1 MKLEGKTAIITGG
14 GGGLGEA
21 ICLALAREGA
31 DVVVSDLK
39 LDQAKKVA
47 DQVTGLGQRALA
59 VQTDVRSPEEVQ
71 ALIDDTLKQMSRID
85 ILICGA
91 GVIGLEHWRKSDGPP
106 TLEATSI
113 EDWDLTIDV
122 NLKGVFLC
130 LRAIAPYFK
139 KQKSGKIVNIA
150 SISGRQGLN
159 ILAHYCASKA
169 GVINLNQSAAM
180 QLSPYGVNVNAVCP
194 GYIWTPMWD
203 TIGQM
208 VAETH
213 EEYKGMASQDV
224 FKEFVGQTAL
234 GRTATPEEIA
244 EVTLYLVS
252 DEAKK
257 ITGQAINVDGGVR
270 YN

>member
-1 MKLEGKTAIITGG
+1 MKLEDKVAIVTGG
-14 GGGLGEA
+14 GGGIGEA
-21 ICLALAREGA
+21 ICLALAQEGA
-31 DVVVSDLK
+31 EVVVSDLN
-39 LDQAKKVA
+39 LNLAKKVA
-47 DQVTGLGQRALA
+47 NKVIELGRRALA

-71 ALIDDTLKQMSRID
+71 ALIDAALKEMSRID
-85 ILICGA
+85 ILVCGA
-91 GVIGLEHWRKSDGPP
+91 GVIGLEHWRESAGSPI
-106 TLEATSI
+106 LEATSI

-150 SISGRQGLN
+150 SVSGRQGLN

-180 QLSPYGVNVNAVCP
+180 QLSPYGVNVNAICP
-194 GYIWTPMWD
+194 GYVWTPMWD

-208 VAETH
+208 LAKTE
-213 EEYKGMASQDV
+213 EEYKGMSSQEV
-224 FKEFVGQTAL
+224 FNEWAGRAAL
-234 GRTATPEEIA
+234 GRPTTPEEVA
-244 EVTLYLVS
+244 EITLYLVS
-252 DEAKK
+252 DEAKM